1 MHATIGIWHRGRG
14 REILSFAPII
24 LAVVLGGSCV
34 AADTVTPPVPPCAGA
49 LPYPTYGP
57 IGGPPNVRTWSDG
70 RLADIRSLGACLG
83 WTEGEF
89 RTLVATAGTF
99 RESGGSAEILAGVG
113 SVSSL
118 LLVRYW
124 STTDH
129 GWLPLVTAA
138 TALTSADN
146 GQARADF
153 TATELASGRD
163 LIMSQ
168 RDNRSASDVIYRM
181 RVREST
187 DERIVIETENVT
199 PVRWWAVTLFPPG
212 ALRSVYYLEQRS
224 PDIWSYYALT
234 KVAGGSW
241 LVAGHEK
248 SYINRVVALYRHLAG
263 IPTDLEPPAAP

>member
-1 MHATIGIWHRGRG
+1 MRLPNLTRHRGRRPG
-14 REILSFAPII
+14 IRSFAASI

-34 AADTVTPPVPPCAGA
+34 AADTVAPPVPPCAGA
-49 LPYPTYGP
+49 LPDPTYGP
-57 IGGPPNVRTWSDG
+57 IGGPPNIRTWSDG
-70 RLADIRSLGACLG
+70 RIADLPSLGACLG
-83 WTEGEF
+83 WTEGDF

-99 RESGGSAEILAGVG
+99 RAPGGSSEILSGFG

-138 TALTSADN
+138 TAMTSADH

-153 TATELASGRD
+153 TAKELASGRD
-163 LIMSQ
+163 VFMSQ
-168 RDNRSASDVIYRM
+168 RDNRSASDVVYRM

-187 DERIVIETENVT
+187 DQRIVIETENVT

-212 ALRSVYYLEQRS
+212 ALRSVYFLDERS
-224 PDIWSYYALT
+224 RDIWSYYALT

-248 SYINRVVALYRHLAG
+248 SYINRVVALYRHLVG
-263 IPTDLEPPAAP
+263 IPTDQEPPAAP